1 MQSFPLRSSQQGG
14 SPSIGEGQAL
24 TLAYGLIERTSSML
38 AKIESKTVHKDEV
51 INRRKRS
58 TTLSEVKQ
66 VKNIRK
72 NLQTFLEI
80 SPVEKEVLL

>member
-14 SPSIGEGQAL
+14 SPSIGEGQAS
-24 TLAYGLIERTSSML
+24 TLAYGLIERTSSTL

>member
-14 SPSIGEGQAL
+14 SPSIGEGQAS
-24 TLAYGLIERTSSML
+24 TLAYGLIERTPSML

>member
-1 MQSFPLRSSQQGG
+1 
-14 SPSIGEGQAL
+14 
-24 TLAYGLIERTSSML
+24 ML

-80 SPVEKEVLL
+80 SPTQKKVLHSHKLQDHAYEY